1 MGRWRLWLGVAA
13 MTLGLALAAEKLIP
27 ALYTPAPAAEA
38 APLKSADPAIRLT
51 EAQGP
56 ILTVYADVTGAR
68 DAADNFD
75 KAAATVSATGQAIER
90 GVSDDLSGV
99 RTVRF
104 SIRCE
109 ATNRFGQDVMAPL
122 VTLQMPIAA
131 LKAADYG
138 KVRPAQ
144 VLGMAASVAL
154 ARPAPTTPSRPG
166 ARTPRAATRPS
177 APRSRRVESPL
188 PQGERVG

>member
-13 MTLGLALAAEKLIP
+13 MNPRPGPGRRE
-27 ALYTPAPAAEA
+27 
-38 APLKSADPAIRLT
+38 ADPGALHARAGGGGRAP
-51 EAQGP
+51 EVRRSGQGP